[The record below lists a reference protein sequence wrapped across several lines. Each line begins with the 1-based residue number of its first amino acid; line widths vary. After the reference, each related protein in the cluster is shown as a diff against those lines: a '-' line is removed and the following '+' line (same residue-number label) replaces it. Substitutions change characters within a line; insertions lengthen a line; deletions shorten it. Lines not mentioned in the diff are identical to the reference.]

1 MTVDSEQRLDRRV
14 AAEAGC
20 SRSVAHELVLAG
32 AVQVDGRVELRP
44 AVKVADEAVLVVD
57 HEPVVDVGPQPDV
70 SVPVPLVHTDEH
82 LYVIDKPAGLVVHPG
97 SGTGDEPTLVN
108 GLLALDPGIAGV
120 GPDPTRPGI
129 VHRLDR
135 GTSGLLL
142 VARTAEA
149 HEAVTALIAAREV
162 QREYTA
168 LVAGTVPE
176 ATGRIEAAI
185 GRDPQRPTLQAVTPD
200 GRWAATD
207 YEVEQRYAEPET
219 ATLLAVRLETGRTHQ
234 IRVHLAAIEHP
245 VIGDRAYGDRSGLPL
260 DRPFLHSRRLAFV
273 HPVTGEACRF
283 ESDLPE
289 DLQAVLAVLS

>member
-1 MTVDSEQRLDRRV
+1 MAATEEQRLDRRV
-14 AAEAGC
+14 AAETGC
-20 SRSVAHELVLAG
+20 SRSVAHDLVLTG

-44 AVKVADEAVLVVD
+44 AVKVGDAAVVLVD
-57 HEPVVDVGPQPDV
+57 HEPVVEVGLQPDA
-70 SVPVPLVHTDEH
+70 SVPVPLVHTDAH
-82 LYVIDKPAGLVVHPG
+82 LHVVDKPAGLVVHPG
-97 SGTGDEPTLVN
+97 SGTGDEPTLAH
-108 GLLALDPGIAGV
+108 GLLARDPSLAGV
-120 GPDPTRPGI
+120 GPDPGRPGI

-149 HEAVTALIAAREV
+149 HEALSTMIAAHEV
-162 QREYTA
+162 EREYAA

-185 GRDPQRPTLQAVTPD
+185 GRDPRRPTLQAVTPD

-207 YEVEQRYAEPET
+207 YEVEARFGEPEA
-219 ATLLAVRLETGRTHQ
+219 ATLLTVRLETGRTHQ

-260 DRPFLHSRRLAFV
+260 DRPFLHSVRLRFV
-273 HPVTGEACRF
+273 HPITGEECEF
-283 ESDLPE
+283 ESPLPE
-289 DLQAVLAVLS
+289 ELQAVLAGLT